1 MSLHKEIQTNT
12 KSNGPCYVVRS
23 YQFNSSSK
31 NNGVKYVA
39 VVILVPSPALMP
51 HKIVEA

>member
-23 YQFNSSSK
+23 YQFNSTSK
-31 NNGVKYVA
+31 NKAVKCVA
-39 VVILVPSPALMP
+39 VLNLVPSSALMP